1 MTFRWTLL
9 HSVSPP
15 PRFLA
20 STPSPLLL
28 LLLSQFSGK
37 PLFVY
42 SYLSF
47 CSPPP
52 HSPFPSP
59 TSPLTHPLIFTDPL
73 LCEAELELRRE
84 RRTPVIHPEFISHA
98 DGEDLLPA
106 PSFAALNIFNVR
118 LRRDRGSKKNVLNK
132 ILVVAEYFYELQ
144 KTPGGQPKVF
154 QCVVSSRL
162 RASRTADSRG
172 RWFPFLLLSSRPP
185 SLPPSQMVQ
194 IGPEVKRS
202 LKQMKH

>member
-15 PRFLA
+15 LRFLA

-28 LLLSQFSGK
+28 LLLSQFFGK

-106 PSFAALNIFNVR
+106 PSFAALFKYFQCQIEEGGG
-118 LRRDRGSKKNVLNK
+118 GSKKNVLNK

-185 SLPPSQMVQ
+185 SLPP
-194 IGPEVKRS
+194 RWCRLD
-202 LKQMKH
+202 LK